1 MRIKISQ
8 LEELANQTK
17 RRELIGYLLDDR
29 ICILR
34 YQDREWICF
43 IYSRDYSTLF
53 WSNISL
59 QEVIRIGRIYYRIFL
74 LELVWKE
81 SHIWEI
87 ELKNSKYYKEME
99 KIFGEQ
105 SQLSRLAY
113 QITESQRV
121 QYIERLTK
129 LIDEKELKIRIVEG

>member
-1 MRIKISQ
+1 MYFTIS
-8 LEELANQTK
+8 
-17 RRELIGYLLDDR
+17 R
-29 ICILR
+29 
-34 YQDREWICF
+34 
-43 IYSRDYSTLF
+43 SSTLF